1 MGIRIVRRIH
11 VLRVQWEASRS
22 GRASELRQVRGCS
35 LAIYYS
41 MVLHFESEYDD
52 CRSVSMDAWSAE
64 QLQRMQ
70 LGGND
75 ALNAFLKNYGVD
87 KYTDI
92 RDKYNSQAAEV
103 SLSPCWL
110 LLYYVHGSCARVY
123 MHWSNHLLE
132 ACVHTHQPD
141 VCCSFTE
148 TKSEL
153 RLRAGITALRHHQH
167 QTAAPA
173 GPQ

>member
-1 MGIRIVRRIH
+1 MGICIVRDLH
-11 VLRVQWEASRS
+11 VLRVQWKASRP
-22 GRASELRQVRGCS
+22 GRASEFCQVRGCR
-35 LAIYYS
+35 LAIYNL
-41 MVLHFESEYDD
+41 MVLHFHPEIGD

-110 LLYYVHGSCARVY
+110 LWC
-123 MHWSNHLLE
+123 
-132 ACVHTHQPD
+132 ACVRFPHLHALEQPSSG
-141 VCCSFTE
+141 CS
-148 TKSEL
+148 
-153 RLRAGITALRHHQH
+153 RAHS
-167 QTAAPA
+167 PA
-173 GPQ
+173 

>member
-1 MGIRIVRRIH
+1 MGIRFIRYLH
-11 VLRVQWEASRS
+11 VLRVQWKASRP
-22 GRASELRQVRGCS
+22 GCASEFRQVRGCT
-35 LAIYYS
+35 LATYNS
-41 MVLHFESEYDD
+41 MVLQFDCEDGD

-103 SLSPCWL
+103 SLSPCCER
-110 LLYYVHGSCARVY
+110 VSCPCIH
-123 MHWSNHLLE
+123 M
-132 ACVHTHQPD
+132 P
-141 VCCSFTE
+141 
-148 TKSEL
+148 
-153 RLRAGITALRHHQH
+153 
-167 QTAAPA
+167 
-173 GPQ
+173 